1 MLAIADILWHP
12 AFPPEI
18 KLTDPSALFG
28 APRSNPRPVRLVGVG
43 HVALDHVFEV
53 DALPVSPTKMSAHHY
68 RRWVGG
74 MTANAVVAAARLGA
88 SASLVAPVGDDEAL
102 SIFRAHLQ
110 SEGVQTQG
118 LRLVPGAHP
127 SVSVILVDAA
137 GERTIVSRRSD
148 AGLKA
153 GALDLTCLDDAD
165 VLLTDPRFVDWA
177 HTALIAARARGL
189 LSILD
194 ADVAPPEDLRRLVG
208 LAQWAVFS
216 EHGLRAYMNADAK
229 ASDRSQDQLDRIQQG
244 LGQALSAGAQVAVVT
259 LGPQGLMWQRQGGL
273 VHSIPAY
280 PVHPVVDTTAA
291 GDVFHGALGVALAS
305 GLSDDEALHWAA
317 KAAALKCAHPGG
329 VLGAPTHDEM
339 KEA

>member
-1 MLAIADILWHP
+1 M
-12 AFPPEI
+12 
-18 KLTDPSALFG
+18 
-28 APRSNPRPVRLVGVG
+28 PRSIPRPVRLVGVG

-53 DALPVSPTKMSAHHY
+53 DALPVSPTKMAAHQY
-68 RRWVGG
+68 RRLVGG

-88 SASLVAPVGDDEAL
+88 SASLVAPVADDEAL
-102 SIFRAHLQ
+102 PVFRAHLQ
-110 SEGVQTQG
+110 AEGVQVQG
-118 LRLVPGAHP
+118 LRPVPGAHH

-148 AGLKA
+148 AGLRA
-153 GALDLTCLDDAD
+153 GALDLTCLDGAD

-216 EHGLRAYMNADAK
+216 EQGLRAYVNADAK
-229 ASDRSQDQLDRIQQG
+229 ANDLSQDQLDRIQQG
-244 LGQALSAGAQVAVVT
+244 LGRALSDGAQVAVVT

-273 VHSIPAY
+273 VQLIPAY
-280 PVHPVVDTTAA
+280 PFHPVVDTTAA
-291 GDVFHGALGVALAS
+291 GDVFHGAYALALAQ
-305 GLSDDEALHWAA
+305 GADWDQAA
-317 KAAALKCAHPGG
+317 RYGSAAAAVKCQMGSGWSSLPKHEQVMAM
-329 VLGAPTHDEM
+329 M
-339 KEA
+339 KGNSNANIASW